1 MKTTETIQHYL
12 SAVPLENATLAAT
25 AEALSVRQN
34 DMCRMLRNEGTTYSA
49 LRDAER
55 KRRCDALIVQRKPYA
70 GIVAR
75 ATGYSISSV
84 ERAWYRWYGVGLFE
98 FKQGMEI
105 QNDVNDICVAEI
117 AS

>member
-25 AEALSVRQN
+25 AEALSMRQ
-34 DMCRMLRNEGTTYSA
+34 NEGTTYSA

-84 ERAWYRWYGVGLFE
+84 ERAWYRWYGIGLFE
-98 FKQGMEI
+98 FKHGMRIDAFDLPDLSITETQG
-105 QNDVNDICVAEI
+105 
-117 AS
+117 S